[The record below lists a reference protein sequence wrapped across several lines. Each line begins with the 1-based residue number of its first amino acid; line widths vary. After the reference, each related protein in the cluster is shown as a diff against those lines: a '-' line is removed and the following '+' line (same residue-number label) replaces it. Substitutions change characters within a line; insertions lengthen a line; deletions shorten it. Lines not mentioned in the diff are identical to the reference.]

1 MPALLACSAERPRA
15 RSDHLLLTHL
25 YTSNHKAPLKTFKSG
40 YNRKCIKTWFRDE
53 FPCKYILNSVY
64 ELLRQTTDKAGLK
77 TAGLKQ
83 KLHRQNGFSTTFQSL
98 RGCIS
103 PLQVIFFGVSLSLFN
118 TFSNGMRLLKDFE
131 VWVDGCSAHYGAWQ
145 YSEHHP
151 NKEIFSNTLQQPSSV
166 SEDLLPSGCRL
177 LSSLL
182 C

>member
-1 MPALLACSAERPRA
+1 MPALLACSAERPKA

-103 PLQVIFFGVSLSLFN
+103 PLQVIFFGVSLSLFHM
-118 TFSNGMRLLKDFE
+118 FSNGMRLLKDFE
-131 VWVDGCSAHYGAWQ
+131 VWVDGAQLTMGPGNTQNTTQIRKYFLIPCS
-145 YSEHHP
+145 SRLRCRRTC
-151 NKEIFSNTLQQPSSV
+151 N
-166 SEDLLPSGCRL
+166 LLAVAC
-177 LSSLL
+177 
-182 C
+182 